1 MSVLRRVW
9 RVEVNGTPR
18 HAVEDP
24 GWGGGVPVARLV
36 EGDVFGDWRPG
47 PEIDLS
53 RSRRLAPVT
62 PGKVVG
68 IGLNY
73 RDHALERKKPLPA
86 EPLVFLK
93 PPSAVIGP
101 GEAIVLPPGVGR
113 VDHEAELGVVI
124 GRRARRV
131 TASEARAHVFGLTCV
146 NDVTARALQD
156 SGIQF
161 SHAKGYD
168 TFAPIGPCIVTG
180 LDERAAG
187 DAPGLT
193 VEGLVNQAVRQRSTT
208 AQLIFPVDDLI
219 AYISAIMTLEPGD
232 VLATGTPAGIGPLA
246 AGDTVTVR
254 VQGVGELTNPVVAG

>member
-9 RVEVNGTPR
+9 RVEAGGGPQHVI
-18 HAVEDP
+18 EDP
-24 GWGGGVPVARLV
+24 RGGGDLLARLV
-36 EGDVFGDWRPG
+36 EGDIFGDWSPG
-47 PEIDLS
+47 REIDLS
-53 RSRRLAPVT
+53 ACRRLAPVR
-62 PGKVVG
+62 PGKVIG

-86 EPLVFLK
+86 HPLVFLK
-93 PPSAVIGP
+93 PPSAVVGP
-101 GEAIVLPPGVGR
+101 GDAIVLPPGVGR

-124 GRRARRV
+124 GRRASRV
-131 TASEARAHVFGLTCV
+131 TAAEARACVFGLTCV

-180 LDERAAG
+180 LDERATG
-187 DAPGLT
+187 DGLGLT
-193 VEGLVNQAVRQRSTT
+193 VEGLVNGEVRQRSTT

-232 VLATGTPAGIGPLA
+232 VIATGTPAGIGPLA
-246 AGDTVTVR
+246 AGDTVSIR
-254 VQGVGELTNPVVAG
+254 VQGVGALTNPVVAG